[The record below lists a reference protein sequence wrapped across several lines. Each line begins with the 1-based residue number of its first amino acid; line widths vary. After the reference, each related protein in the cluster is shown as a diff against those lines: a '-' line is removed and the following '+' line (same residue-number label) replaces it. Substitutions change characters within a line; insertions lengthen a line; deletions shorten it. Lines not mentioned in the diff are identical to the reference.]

1 MGGHGLHRA
10 VTPAIIEAVSGDR
23 EAVVALW
30 RDCGLTRPWNDTYA
44 DFDRAI
50 GAQDATVLLCRNAG
64 AVVATVMIGWDGHRG
79 WVYYLCVAPVER
91 RTGLGRAVM
100 TAAEDWLKMRGCPKI
115 QLMIREDNADAL
127 RFYEALGL
135 ARQPVVTMGRFLDGD
150 AM

>member
-10 VTPAIIEAVSGDR
+10 VTHAIVAATSADR
-23 EAVVALW
+23 DAVVALW
-30 RDCGLTRPWNDTYA
+30 RACGLTRPWNDANA

-50 GAQDATVLLCRNAG
+50 GAHDTTVLLCRKAD

-79 WVYYLCVAPVER
+79 WVYYLAVAEAER
-91 RTGLGRAVM
+91 RSGLGRALM
-100 TAAEDWLKMRGCPKI
+100 NAAEEWLRARGCPKI
-115 QLMIREDNADAL
+115 QPMIRDDNADAL

-135 ARQPVVTMGRFLDGD
+135 ARQPVVTMGRFLNGD